1 MSNIGKKFDSLE
13 TKERFFVNAK
23 SGTLYDLN
31 TVPFNGNIA
40 ELCEYLEY
48 LGDAY
53 PGIFLFASKKDDS
66 YSILYKGES
75 KNITEKIKEAC
86 EMVDFSTLG
95 ATHFCYDY
103 ESNDNIRK
111 DILEDLC

>member
-1 MSNIGKKFDSLE
+1 MNNIGKKFDSLE

-23 SGTLYDLN
+23 SGTLYDFS
-31 TVPFNGNIA
+31 TIPFNGNIA
-40 ELCEYLEY
+40 ELCKHF
-48 LGDAY
+48 GDTY

-75 KNITEKIKEAC
+75 KNITEKIKEVC
-86 EMVDFSTLG
+86 EMVDFSKLG

-103 ESNDNIRK
+103 ESNDDIRK

>member
-1 MSNIGKKFDSLE
+1 MNNIGKKFDSLE
-13 TKERFFVNAK
+13 TKERFLVNAK

-40 ELCEYLEY
+40 ELCEYF
-48 LGDAY
+48 GDAY